1 MTHSRARLYDEAMLA
16 QASVFFWI
24 AVLFVLVI
32 GLFGVVVWL
41 RKRMSPNEDFHGEG
55 FTLGDLRRL
64 HQSGKLSDEEF
75 EKAKAGL
82 IAATKAAEKRK
93 EEEKKN
99 LRDFG
104 VG

>member
-1 MTHSRARLYDEAMLA
+1 MLA
-16 QASVFFWI
+16 QASVVIWI
-24 AVLFVLVI
+24 AVLLVLVI

-41 RKRMSPNEDFHGEG
+41 RKRMSPHEDFHGEG

-82 IAATKAAEKRK
+82 IAATQAAAKRK

-104 VG
+104 VR